1 MANDT
6 IYCIN
11 CGTPNPAGNKFCIS
25 CGSKIEA
32 TGAPGEILPP
42 PDITTPAQPSATV
55 PPPAFSAGPQ
65 TVPPPTIPPAFPQV
79 PPPPPQFGVPQYNA
93 YQQTPSYSAP
103 KPPSE
108 IPWKW
113 IAIGGGALLVVAIIV
128 IIAIALSG
136 GKGGSG
142 SSNTALAT
150 ACASN
155 IGASYQ
161 GTIRANQTVDGN
173 TYNSNGD
180 AYAFSGRAGDVISVS
195 MIGTGYSSDTYLVIY
210 DQYCNEVT
218 YDDDSGE
225 GYSALINY
233 AYLPSDG
240 TYIIQ
245 ARFFGGNTGTYRLT
259 VNR

>member
-1 MANDT
+1 
-6 IYCIN
+6 
-11 CGTPNPAGNKFCIS
+11 
-25 CGSKIEA
+25 
-32 TGAPGEILPP
+32 
-42 PDITTPAQPSATV
+42 
-55 PPPAFSAGPQ
+55 
-65 TVPPPTIPPAFPQV
+65 
-79 PPPPPQFGVPQYNA
+79 
-93 YQQTPSYSAP
+93 
-103 KPPSE
+103 
-108 IPWKW
+108 
-113 IAIGGGALLVVAIIV
+113 VVAIIV
-128 IIAIALSG
+128 IIAVALSG

-142 SSNTALAT
+142 SSNSALAA
-150 ACASN
+150 ACAAN

-161 GTIRANQTVDGN
+161 GTIRANQTVNGN
-173 TYNSNGD
+173 AVNYSGD

-210 DQYCNEVT
+210 DQYCNEVA

-245 ARFFGGNTGTYRLT
+245 ARFFAGASGTYRLT